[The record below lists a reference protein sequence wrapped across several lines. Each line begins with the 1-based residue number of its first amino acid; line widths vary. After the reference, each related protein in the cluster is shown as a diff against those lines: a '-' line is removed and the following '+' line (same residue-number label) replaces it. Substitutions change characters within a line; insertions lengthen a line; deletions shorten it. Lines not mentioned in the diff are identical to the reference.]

1 MLELVS
7 IDGFARSG
15 LLFLLPFAWFALLL
29 LSIRSRSGLHRVG
42 RIATLVVR
50 GLVVTALIFTLAGPY
65 TRSRELDPLQWIW
78 VRDVSASVSGSSQA
92 AYQRRRRALQA
103 LEPGADS
110 LEIRF
115 AADAAGEDDP
125 APDPT
130 ASDPRAALAWARSV
144 LSPESRN
151 RVVLFTDGRF
161 STHLLPEDW
170 VPVPAETGHVYRIP
184 VSHPTGPDPRAR
196 ALILPPRV
204 DQGAPFSIEA
214 RFESDGPA
222 AGEIRV
228 TGAGPEPIR
237 RPIHFPGAG
246 TRYLSIRLGPL
257 EQGKYGLRVALTV
270 PEDREPGNNL
280 LETTLTVGQPPRVL
294 VVDDEDRDGG
304 SVRAALAAQGV
315 AVTVDHRIPIH
326 DLPAFRAVVLRNR
339 NRALSRDEAVALR
352 AFVEQQAGGL
362 LVLGGKRGHG
372 LGAYRDSPLAE
383 VLPLVALPPPPRVEP
398 PPDQPEQPGPPE
410 KNPPSPGKKP
420 AVFESRGPASS
431 ITVLLLIDKSGS
443 MGEKSFPS
451 RIPAIQ
457 FAKEAAIATAE
468 TMTPDDRLGVVA
480 FDNTTPHVVIPP
492 GPVQDRQT
500 MASQV
505 ARLQPGGGTRF
516 LPVLQTAA
524 GLLRND
530 PSRIKHVILLTD
542 GQRMDRERYQDREF
556 KHLLGRMTDAKI
568 TLSTVGVGHQFEGEF
583 LIQLATWGKGKFY
596 FATSPEDVPRIYTLE
611 ADRLLAQAGRKGE
624 KKQDMNPRDVPPDT
638 VPSNTE
644 KTTPGE
650 TPAGGAATTR
660 PRTSPPPRKPIRLR
674 LARPHP
680 VLSGLSPPFPDLTGL
695 DPTRARSTSWVA
707 LTTREKNQPVLA
719 TGPFGA
725 GNVMVFTADLAGEWS
740 GGWLTWKDFPAF
752 VAQTLRFVG
761 QPPSPVP
768 PLLRNGRNHGPELD
782 RTGDDAGT
790 LARLDALT
798 QARPLPR
805 PVPGLWPGES
815 DHPRKE
821 PLPPYALLLVVLLIP
836 LEAFLRRLSR

>member
-1 MLELVS
+1 M
-7 IDGFARSG
+7 
-15 LLFLLPFAWFALLL
+15 
-29 LSIRSRSGLHRVG
+29 
-42 RIATLVVR
+42 
-50 GLVVTALIFTLAGPY
+50 
-65 TRSRELDPLQWIW
+65 
-78 VRDVSASVSGSSQA
+78 
-92 AYQRRRRALQA
+92 
-103 LEPGADS
+103 
-110 LEIRF
+110 
-115 AADAAGEDDP
+115 
-125 APDPT
+125 
-130 ASDPRAALAWARSV
+130 
-144 LSPESRN
+144 
-151 RVVLFTDGRF
+151 
-161 STHLLPEDW
+161 
-170 VPVPAETGHVYRIP
+170 
-184 VSHPTGPDPRAR
+184 
-196 ALILPPRV
+196 
-204 DQGAPFSIEA
+204 
-214 RFESDGPA
+214 
-222 AGEIRV
+222 
-228 TGAGPEPIR
+228 
-237 RPIHFPGAG
+237 
-246 TRYLSIRLGPL
+246 
-257 EQGKYGLRVALTV
+257 
-270 PEDREPGNNL
+270 
-280 LETTLTVGQPPRVL
+280 
-294 VVDDEDRDGG
+294 
-304 SVRAALAAQGV
+304 
-315 AVTVDHRIPIH
+315 
-326 DLPAFRAVVLRNR
+326 
-339 NRALSRDEAVALR
+339 
-352 AFVEQQAGGL
+352 
-362 LVLGGKRGHG
+362 LGGKRGHG

-398 PPDQPEQPGPPE
+398 PPDQPKQPGPPE

-768 PLLRNGRNHGPELD
+768 PASPERTEPRSGAGSHGRRRRHAGSPGRAHPGPSAAPPRARALARRIGSSPEGTAAAIRPVAGGASDSAGGLSPAVEPVNPALRVLRTLAPDSTLCAKPQKREELLLRKAAKAKKKKKKKKKEEAVTGRGGWRGLD
-782 RTGDDAGT
+782 SYSV
-790 LARLDALT
+790 
-798 QARPLPR
+798 RP
-805 PVPGLWPGES
+805 GSES
-815 DHPRKE
+815 E
-821 PLPPYALLLVVLLIP
+821 SASGSQS
-836 LEAFLRRLSR
+836 LSQSK